1 MLLHLASDA
10 VHLLSQLNKTGDLK
24 MEQEAITESTAYL
37 LARVCKTHRNKARE
51 LLAHID
57 LYVGQE
63 MFLLQ
68 LWHRDGLSLSEM
80 AELVHVQPATAS
92 RMLDRMEAAGLV
104 ERHQDIEDG
113 RVSRIFLTH
122 KGRNLNE
129 PVREVWAELE
139 NISMANMTAD
149 ERILLRRLLLQVYQ
163 NLKNED

>member
-1 MLLHLASDA
+1 
-10 VHLLSQLNKTGDLK
+10 
-24 MEQEAITESTAYL
+24 
-37 LARVCKTHRNKARE
+37 
-51 LLAHID
+51 
-57 LYVGQE
+57 
-63 MFLLQ
+63 
-68 LWHRDGLSLSEM
+68 
-80 AELVHVQPATAS
+80 
-92 RMLDRMEAAGLV
+92 MLDRMEAAGLV
-104 ERHQDIEDG
+104 ERRQDIEDG